1 MWIILAFCSASLLG
15 LYDVAKKQALKANA
29 VLQVLLLN
37 TLFSSLLF
45 SPVILNSVFD
55 LGWFEGTRFAV
66 TLGDTDAHIAVFIKA
81 VLVLISWICGYFG
94 LKELPLTIAA
104 PIHATRPVMTLV
116 GAMII
121 FGERLNLTQWA
132 GVLLAVASLFMLS
145 RSGKR
150 EGIDFRHNRGV
161 LLVGLAAVTGACCGL
176 YDRHIM
182 HSLEPMFVQSWYV
195 LYQAVLMSITITILT
210 IFKVKKQ
217 GSSDTFHWSWAIPLI
232 SLFLSA
238 ADVAY
243 LFALSEPDAMI
254 SVVSMIRRSSVLVSF
269 SCGALL
275 FHERNL
281 KAKAFDLLLILIGA
295 ILLYIGSR

>member
-1 MWIILAFCSASLLG
+1 MWIILAFISAFLLG
-15 LYDVAKKQALKANA
+15 LYDVSKKQALKGNA
-29 VLQVLLLN
+29 VLKVLLLN
-37 TLFSSLLF
+37 TIFSTILF
-45 SPVILNSVFD
+45 SPVVLNSLFD

-66 TLGDTDAHIAVFIKA
+66 PLGSAAEHGAVFIKA

-132 GVLLAVASLFMLS
+132 GVLLAIASLFMLS
-145 RSGKR
+145 RSGKK

-161 LLVGLAAVTGACCGL
+161 LLVGLAAITGACCGL

-182 HSLEPMFVQSWYV
+182 HSLEPMFVQSWYA
-195 LYQAVLMSITITILT
+195 LYQAVLMSITIIILT
-210 IFKVKKQ
+210 FFKVRKQ
-217 GSSDTFHWSWAIPLI
+217 GSADPFHWSWAIPLI

-243 LFALSEPDAMI
+243 LFALSEADAMI

-269 SCGALL
+269 TCGAIL

-281 KAKAFDLLLILIGA
+281 KAKAFDLALIFIAA

>member
-1 MWIILAFCSASLLG
+1 MWIILAFISAFLLG
-15 LYDVAKKQALKANA
+15 LYDVSKKQALKGNA
-29 VLQVLLLN
+29 VLKVLLLN
-37 TLFSSLLF
+37 TIFSTILF
-45 SPVILNSVFD
+45 SPVVLNSLFD

-66 TLGDTDAHIAVFIKA
+66 PLGSAAEHGAVFIKA

-132 GVLLAVASLFMLS
+132 GVLLAIASLFMLS
-145 RSGKR
+145 RSGKK

-161 LLVGLAAVTGACCGL
+161 LLVGLAAITGACCGL

-182 HSLEPMFVQSWYV
+182 HSLEPMFVQSWYT
-195 LYQAVLMSITITILT
+195 LYQAVLMSITIIILT
-210 IFKVKKQ
+210 FFKVRKQ
-217 GSSDTFHWSWAIPLI
+217 GSADPFHWSWAIPLI

-243 LFALSEPDAMI
+243 LFALSETDAMI

-269 SCGALL
+269 TCGAIL

-281 KAKAFDLLLILIGA
+281 KAKAFDLALIFIAA

>member
-1 MWIILAFCSASLLG
+1 MWIILAFISASLLG
-15 LYDVAKKQALKANA
+15 LYDVAKKQALKGNA
-29 VLQVLLLN
+29 VLKVLLLN
-37 TLFSSLLF
+37 TIFSPLLF
-45 SPVILNSVFD
+45 SPVIINSLFD
-55 LGWFEGTRFAV
+55 LGWFEGTRFAISV
-66 TLGDTDAHIAVFIKA
+66 GSAAEHGAVFIKA
-81 VLVLISWICGYFG
+81 VLVLTSWIFGYFG
-94 LKELPLTIAA
+94 LKELPITIAA
-104 PIHATRPVMTLV
+104 PINATRPVMTLV

-121 FGERLNLTQWA
+121 FGERLNLTQWI
-132 GVLLAVASLFMLS
+132 GVLLAIFSLFLLS
-145 RSGKR
+145 HSGKR

-161 LLVGLAAVTGACCGL
+161 LFVGLAAITGACCGL

-195 LYQAVLMSITITILT
+195 LYQAVLMSITIAILT

-217 GSSDTFHWSWAIPLI
+217 GSADPFHWSWAIPLI

-243 LFALSEPDAMI
+243 LFALSDADAMI

-269 SCGALL
+269 TCGAIL

-281 KAKAFDLLLILIGA
+281 RAKAIDLLLIFIGA

>member
-1 MWIILAFCSASLLG
+1 MWIILAFISASLLG

-29 VLQVLLLN
+29 VLMVLLLN
-37 TLFSSLLF
+37 TLFSTLLF
-45 SPVILNSVFD
+45 SPVIINSLFD
-55 LGWFEGTRFAV
+55 LGWFEGTRFAISV
-66 TLGDTDAHIAVFIKA
+66 GSAAEHGAVMIKA
-81 VLVLISWICGYFG
+81 VLVLTSWILGYFG

-116 GAMII
+116 GAMIV

-132 GVLLAVASLFMLS
+132 GVLLAVGSLFMLS
-145 RSGKR
+145 RSGKK
-150 EGIDFRHNRGV
+150 EGIDFRHSRGV

-195 LYQAVLMSITITILT
+195 LYQAILMTITIAILT

-217 GSSDTFHWSWAIPLI
+217 GSSDPFHWSWAIPLI

-243 LFALSEPDAMI
+243 LFALSDADAMI

-269 SCGALL
+269 TCGALL

-281 KAKAFDLLLILIGA
+281 KAKAFDLALIFIGA

>member
-1 MWIILAFCSASLLG
+1 MWIILAFISASLLG
-15 LYDVAKKQALKANA
+15 LYDVSKKQALKANA
-29 VLQVLLLN
+29 VLKVLLLN
-37 TLFSSLLF
+37 TLFSTLLF
-45 SPVILNSVFD
+45 SPIVLNSIFEF
-55 LGWFEGTRFAV
+55 GWFEDSRFSVGIGTLDDHLAV
-66 TLGDTDAHIAVFIKA
+66 AIKA
-81 VLVLISWICGYFG
+81 VMVLCSWIFGYFG
-94 LKELPLTIAA
+94 IKEIPLTIAA

-132 GVLLAVASLFMLS
+132 GVLLAIGSLFMLS
-145 RSGKR
+145 RSGKK

-161 LLVGLAAVTGACCGL
+161 LFVGLAAVTGACCGL

-195 LYQAVLMSITITILT
+195 LYQAVLMSSTIAILT
-210 IFKVKKQ
+210 FFKPSKQ
-217 GSSDTFHWSWAIPLI
+217 GSGDAFHWSWAIPLI

-243 LFALSEPDAMI
+243 LFALSDPDAMI

-269 SCGALL
+269 ACGAIL

-281 KAKAFDLLLILIGA
+281 KSKAVDLLMIFIAA

>member
-55 LGWFEGTRFAV
+55 LGWFEGSRFAV

-145 RSGKR
+145 RTGKR

-195 LYQAVLMSITITILT
+195 LYQAVLMSITIAILT

-281 KAKAFDLLLILIGA
+281 KAKAFDLLLIFIGA

>member
-1 MWIILAFCSASLLG
+1 MWIILAFISASLLG
-15 LYDVAKKQALKANA
+15 LYDVAKKQALKGNA
-29 VLQVLLLN
+29 VLKVLLLN
-37 TLFSSLLF
+37 TIFSTILF
-45 SPVILNSVFD
+45 SPVIINSLFD
-55 LGWFEGTRFAV
+55 LGWFEGTRFAISV
-66 TLGDTDAHIAVFIKA
+66 GSAAEHGAVFIKA
-81 VLVLISWICGYFG
+81 VLVLTSWIFGYFG
-94 LKELPLTIAA
+94 LKELPITIAA
-104 PIHATRPVMTLV
+104 PINATRPVMTLV

-121 FGERLNLTQWA
+121 FGERLNLTQWI
-132 GVLLAVASLFMLS
+132 GVLLAIFSLFLLS
-145 RSGKR
+145 HSGKK

-161 LLVGLAAVTGACCGL
+161 LFVGLAAITGACCGL

-195 LYQAVLMSITITILT
+195 LYQAVLMSITIAILT

-217 GSSDTFHWSWAIPLI
+217 GSADPFHWSWAIPLI

-243 LFALSEPDAMI
+243 LFALSDADAMI

-269 SCGALL
+269 TCGAIL

-281 KAKAFDLLLILIGA
+281 RAKALDLLLIFIGA